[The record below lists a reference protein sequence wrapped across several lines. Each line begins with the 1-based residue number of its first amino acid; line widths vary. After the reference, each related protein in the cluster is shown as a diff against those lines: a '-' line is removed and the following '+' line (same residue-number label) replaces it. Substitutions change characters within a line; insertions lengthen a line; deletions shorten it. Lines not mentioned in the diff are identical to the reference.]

1 MNVCDRNC
9 RAHISLDRHKTCK
22 KWYMYKNGQNDSTF
36 NVHII
41 VRALA
46 IPSVICAEENH
57 ELSYIAVDE
66 NTSLRGLKPR
76 ALE

>member
-9 RAHISLDRHKTCK
+9 RSQISLDVIKFVKGGT
-22 KWYMYKNGQNDSTF
+22 YKNRHNDSTF

-66 NTSLRGLKPR
+66 NASLRGLKPR
-76 ALE
+76 ALA

>member
-9 RAHISLDRHKTCK
+9 RSQISLDRHKLVKGGACTCIRT
-22 KWYMYKNGQNDSTF
+22 D
-36 NVHII
+36 II
-41 VRALA
+41 VRALTV
-46 IPSVICAEENH
+46 PSVIYAEENH
-57 ELSYIAVDE
+57 EVSYIAVGE

>member
-1 MNVCDRNC
+1 MYVIIHRSQ
-9 RAHISLDRHKTCK
+9 ISLDRHKLVKGGTCIRT
-22 KWYMYKNGQNDSTF
+22 D
-36 NVHII
+36 II

-46 IPSVICAEENH
+46 IPSVIYAEENH